1 LDLIIASLIRLFAHR
16 GLSTLPVSKGW
27 PGQIGLLLALFL
39 TGLRGQAQPALPP
52 LREVAKFAV
61 GAAFDPRDLASHP
74 LAGPL
79 VRREFSRVTP
89 ENVMKMRGLRP
100 NAQEFYWAAADSL
113 VSIAQANGQQVHG
126 HALLWH
132 ESVPDWV
139 TKFEG
144 DSAAWENLLRTHI
157 TTVMAHYRGK
167 LVSWDVVNEAFDD
180 QGQPRNSIWRQKLG
194 PDYLARC
201 FRYARAAD
209 PAAKLFYND
218 YGQEYS
224 PAKAQA
230 TLQMVADFKRRGV
243 PIDGLG
249 LQMHIH
255 LDSDRAGITRAIRE
269 AAGTGLLVHLSELD
283 VSLNPKSLPQPT
295 LTDALLGQQA
305 DLYRH
310 VVREYYQAVPAA
322 QRHGITT
329 WNIGDA
335 DSWIRGFFKRQDWPL
350 PFDDQYQPKPAYR
363 AFHEALQAGR

>member
-1 LDLIIASLIRLFAHR
+1 MRLPNPFFGSLFFSGFFEKNGFLTQA
-16 GLSTLPVSKGW
+16 GW
-27 PGQIGLLLALFL
+27 LLAWLGL
-39 TGLRGQAQPALPP
+39 TFAQAQAQPAPLP
-52 LREVAKFAV
+52 LREVAKFPV
-61 GAAFDPRDLASHP
+61 GAAFDPRDLTRYP

-79 VRREFSRVTP
+79 VKREYSRITP

-100 NAQEFYWAAADSL
+100 SAQEFAWQQADSL
-113 VSIAQANGQQVHG
+113 VAIAQANGQRVHG

-139 TKFEG
+139 TKFVG

-157 TTVMAHYRGK
+157 TTVMARYRGR

-230 TLQMVADFKRRGV
+230 ILQMVADFKRRGV

-255 LDSDRAGITRAIRE
+255 IDTDRAGITRAIRE
-269 AAGTGLLVHLSELD
+269 AAGTGLLVHVSELD

-295 LTDALLGQQA
+295 LTDSLLQQQA
-305 DLYRH
+305 DFYRH
-310 VVREYYQAVPAA
+310 VVQEYYREVPAP

-335 DSWIRGFFKRQDWPL
+335 DTWIRSYFKRQDWPL
-350 PFDDQYQPKPAYR
+350 PFDDRYQPKPAYR
-363 AFHEALQAGR
+363 AFHEALQVGR